1 MNQNKSITPR
11 AFRFRRFS
19 RAAYA
24 AFNSLH
30 RVVNIGHVASYIAD
44 RQLHKAAAVLT
55 LGIALMPMQ
64 ALAQTDDDP
73 DERLLPA
80 VEIIAPADT
89 LFGSPEP
96 AAVLT
101 ADQFSNSS
109 VRSLGDLVSLLP
121 GVDLRTRGGNDVQG
135 DLSMRGGTFDQMVIL
150 INGVN
155 FTDAQTGHFL
165 LDIPIDITMV
175 QRVELLS
182 PAQLMARGITAFCGG
197 INIVVSEE
205 YRDHL
210 AAEFSAGSHAMAK
223 ASVLA
228 TKTLGPW
235 ALTFAGAY
243 NRSNGYMP
251 NTDYRHGSLFLQA
264 TRHST
269 TDDWHLQLGG
279 QSKAFGSQA
288 FYSTAYPDQF
298 EATRT
303 LSASLFNVHRWEQS
317 RLETS
322 LYGRLHRDR
331 FELFRDGYATPPAWY
346 SGHNHHLSS
355 ISGLRSRLSRRVGIG
370 EALIGIEGR
379 REGIRSNVLGTMDT
393 TLPSPYTHSASRL
406 SATLFG
412 GYSLTLGRF
421 SAEAVALGLYNSAF
435 GLNYGLSATAAYRL
449 APQLRLQASVSRTY
463 RMPTFTDLYYQSVNQ
478 RANPDLNSERSL
490 AAELSVRYSPR
501 AFALQA
507 TLYHR
512 QGRDIIDWI
521 RHPEEDVWHAMN
533 HTAVG
538 ATGAD
543 LAFDYHPA
551 LSMRPALGGGYSYC
565 YIDRDPGEMIS
576 GYALEYL
583 RHKADLYF
591 ALSPLPQ
598 LRLKIDALYRYREGK
613 YTDAQ
618 GQVCSYGG
626 ALLLNAAAE
635 YTILLSKRGASV
647 ESNHPRTATAAGA
660 PQMVLFAEGHNLLDA
675 SYRDHGGVPQPG
687 RTFLAGIRFNL
698 NPNH

>member
-1 MNQNKSITPR
+1 MNQSKTINHR

-30 RVVNIGHVASYIAD
+30 RVVNIGHLATYIAD
-44 RQLHKAAAVLT
+44 RQLRKSAAVLT
-55 LGIALMPMQ
+55 LGALLLPMQ
-64 ALAQTDDDP
+64 ALAQADTDP

-80 VEIIAPADT
+80 VEIVAPADT

-101 ADQFSNSS
+101 AQQFSNAS

-150 INGVN
+150 LNGVN

-165 LDIPIDITMV
+165 LDIPVDITMV

-197 INIVVSEE
+197 INIVVNEE

-210 AAEFSAGSHAMAK
+210 AAELSAGSHGTTK
-223 ASVLA
+223 ASLLA

-235 ALTFAGAY
+235 ALTLAGAY
-243 NRSNGYMP
+243 NRSDGYMP

-279 QSKAFGSQA
+279 QAKDFGSQA

-303 LSASLFNVHRWEQS
+303 LTASLFNVHRWEQT

-331 FELFRDGYATPPAWY
+331 FELFRDGYATSPSWY
-346 SGHNHHLSS
+346 GDHNHHLSS
-355 ISGLRSRLSRRVGIG
+355 LGGVRSRLSRRVGIG
-370 EALIGIEGR
+370 EALLGIEGR
-379 REGIRSNVLGTMDT
+379 REGIRSNVLGMADT
-393 TLPSPYTHSASRL
+393 TLPAPYTHRAARL

-412 GYSLTLGRF
+412 GYSIATGRF

-435 GLNYGLSATAAYRL
+435 GLNYGFSASASWRL
-449 APQLRLQASVSRTY
+449 AQQMHLCASVSRTH

-490 AAELSVRYSPR
+490 AAELSVRYTPR
-501 AFALQA
+501 ALSLIA

-512 QGRDIIDWI
+512 DGRDIIDWV
-521 RHPEEDVWHAMN
+521 RHPDEEVWHAMN

-551 LSMRPALGGGYSYC
+551 AALRPAVGGGYSYC
-565 YIDRDPGEMIS
+565 LIDRDPGEMIS

-583 RHKADLYF
+583 RHKATLYL

-598 LRLKIDALYRYREGK
+598 LRLKVDALYRYREGR

-618 GQVCSYGG
+618 GNLCSYGG
-626 ALLLNAAAE
+626 VLLMSAAAE
-635 YTILLSKRGASV
+635 YTLPLGRHSGV
-647 ESNHPRTATAAGA
+647 AGGS
-660 PQMVLFAEGHNLLDA
+660 QLQLFAEGHNLLNA

-687 RTFLAGIRFNL
+687 RTFIGGLRLNL
-698 NPNH
+698 NPIQK

>member
-1 MNQNKSITPR
+1 MNQSKTITPR
-11 AFRFRRFS
+11 AFRFRRFC

-24 AFNSLH
+24 AFNSMH
-30 RVVNIGHVASYIAD
+30 RVVNIGRVATYIAD
-44 RQLHKAAAVLT
+44 CQMRKSAVVLV
-55 LGIALMPMQ
+55 LGSLLIPVHAMAQ
-64 ALAQTDDDP
+64 ADDNP

-80 VEIIAPADT
+80 VQVIAPADT

-101 ADQFSNSS
+101 AQQFSNSS

-150 INGVN
+150 LNGVN

-210 AAEFSAGSHAMAK
+210 AAELSGGSHGTAK
-223 ASVLA
+223 ASLLA

-235 ALTFAGAY
+235 AITLAGAY
-243 NRSNGYMP
+243 NRSDGYMP

-264 TRHST
+264 ARHSF

-279 QSKAFGSQA
+279 QAKDFGSQA

-303 LSASLFNVHRWEQS
+303 LTASLFNVHRWAHS

-331 FELFRDGYATPPAWY
+331 FELFRDGYATPPSWY

-355 ISGLRSRLSRRVGIG
+355 LGGLRSRLSRRVGIG
-370 EALIGIEGR
+370 EALVGIEGR
-379 REGIRSNVLGTMDT
+379 REGIRSNVLGIEDT
-393 TLPSPYTHSASRL
+393 ALPAPYTHSAARL

-412 GYSLTLGRF
+412 GYSITRPRF
-421 SAEAVALGLYNSAF
+421 NAQAVALGLYNSAF
-435 GLNYGLSATAAYRL
+435 GFNYGFSASAGCRL
-449 APQLRLQASVSRTY
+449 AQQLRIQASVSRTY

-478 RANPDLNSERSL
+478 RANPDLGSERSL
-490 AAELSVRYSPR
+490 AAELSLVYTPGPL
-501 AFALQA
+501 ALQA

-512 QGRDIIDWI
+512 AGRDIIDWV
-521 RHPEEDVWHAMN
+521 RHPDEEVWHSMN

-538 ATGAD
+538 AAGID
-543 LAFDYHPA
+543 LTARYQPA
-551 LSMRPALGGGYSYC
+551 LPLRPALGAAYSYC
-565 YIDRDPGEMIS
+565 HIDRDPGELIS

-583 RHKADLYF
+583 RHKAALYL

-598 LRLKIDALYRYREGK
+598 LRLKVDALYRYREGR
-613 YTDAQ
+613 YTDAE
-618 GQVCSYGG
+618 GNLCTYGG
-626 ALLLNAAAE
+626 AMLIGAAAE
-635 YTILLSKRGASV
+635 YTLSLGRRAS
-647 ESNHPRTATAAGA
+647 AASGS
-660 PQMVLFAEGHNLLDA
+660 QLQLFVEGHNLLDV

-687 RTFLAGIRFNL
+687 RTFVGGLRLNL
-698 NPNH
+698 NPSQQ